1 MALTFVHRDLALA
14 GDRLERPSCAARS
27 TAPGSSPP
35 SRATGF
41 SAGADVGFYAF
52 LPIAA
57 SLLTIGTGSDLPRP
71 RAPTTQM
78 GLDQQPAY
86 SRSMIVAMP
95 CPNPMHIV
103 CRP

>member
-41 SAGADVGFYAF
+41 SAGADVGFHAF

-57 SLLTIGTGSDLPRP
+57 SLLTIGNRVRFT
-71 RAPTTQM
+71 PTE
-78 GLDQQPAY
+78 GANDADGP
-86 SRSMIVAMP
+86 
-95 CPNPMHIV
+95 
-103 CRP
+103 